1 MSSDNNEQSQPTQG
15 TQKSLSGSQK
25 LPLRL
30 KHGSLEVIGY
40 TKDDPMCIKLKVTL
54 RSGEVKAVCKYYFI
68 SQGYK
73 NWSKSLF
80 FAVPPGSSTFP
91 DFFLNPDFFLPNW

>member
-15 TQKSLSGSQK
+15 TQKSLPGSQK

-30 KHGSLEVIGY
+30 KYGSLEVIGY

-54 RSGEVKAVCKYYFI
+54 RSGEVKAVRKYHFI
-68 SQGYK
+68 TQCFLK
-73 NWSKSLF
+73 LKSK
-80 FAVPPGSSTFP
+80 TQ
-91 DFFLNPDFFLPNW
+91 